1 MLRRSLTFSYS
12 NSHKHLKKSVLL
24 SGWRGRPYAGNANA
38 AAAEADADAD
48 ADAEAEAEA
57 VAEAPN
63 PNVRRVKG
71 KRLSKAERQAMIEPF
86 VNKYRAMNA
95 GAFPTVS
102 CAQKELG
109 GSYYVVKSIL
119 QELQYK
125 AKMSPWSPVTA
136 DMPKQEEVRETESL
150 AQVEK
155 NSNSQV
161 SAHASTQTD
170 SEATYDAD
178 LPGQEDVGEIESL
191 TQGEENSISE
201 VSAET
206 YDIDLPGQ
214 EEVGEIESLTGVE
227 DNSTYGVSADASG
240 RHLEA
245 KEEAQ
250 ASSSVE
256 ILSEEVIT
264 RGSDSDLVATQ
275 SNLLKVDSVE
285 SSYKDLDGLSNG
297 KEEAKQNLS
306 GSISKECKLSEERLE
321 VVSHP
326 FGKSENSKR
335 AEAEADKQDFVAKE
349 KDLPIGEANRASPP
363 SFGDIQDM
371 KKQEHALGDSKCK
384 REKYEEIPQPD
395 KLPKDLPGR
404 QADDAEPS
412 SKSTLWGNMKSFAN
426 GIISIFRKLS
436 HAADGLFSV
445 PSKGQDPG
453 TWVFSFTNL

>member
-1 MLRRSLTFSYS
+1 MDF
-12 NSHKHLKKSVLL
+12 LL
-24 SGWRGRPYAGNANA
+24 SGWRGRQYAGNANA
-38 AAAEADADAD
+38 AAAEADAE
-48 ADAEAEAEA
+48 AEAEAEA
-57 VAEAPN
+57 VQKHQNQMSAEL
-63 PNVRRVKG
+63 KG
-71 KRLSKAERQAMIEPF
+71 KGFPKRSAKLCLNPL
-86 VNKYRAMNA
+86 YRAMNA

-109 GSYYVVKSIL
+109 GSYYVVKGIL

-125 AKMSPWSPVTA
+125 AKMSPWSPVSA
-136 DMPKQEEVRETESL
+136 DMPKQEEVREIESL
-150 AQVEK
+150 AQVEE

-161 SAHASTQTD
+161 SVHASTQTD

-191 TQGEENSISE
+191 TQCEENSISE
-201 VSAET
+201 VSADAGVQNDSEET
-206 YDIDLPGQ
+206 YDTDLPGQ

-227 DNSTYGVSADASG
+227 DNSTYRVSAYASG

-245 KEEAQ
+245 NEEAQ

-275 SNLLKVDSVE
+275 NLDE
-285 SSYKDLDGLSNG
+285 LSNS

-306 GSISKECKLSEERLE
+306 GSISKECQLSEERFE
-321 VVSHP
+321 VVSYP
-326 FGKSENSKR
+326 FGKSENSER

-349 KDLPIGEANRASPP
+349 KDLPIGEANRASLP

-371 KKQEHALGDSKCK
+371 KKQEDALEDLPDYDDLKCK

-412 SKSTLWGNMKSFAN
+412 SKSTQWNMKSFAN
-426 GIISIFRKLS
+426 GIISIFRKL
-436 HAADGLFSV
+436 
-445 PSKGQDPG
+445 
-453 TWVFSFTNL
+453 

>member
-1 MLRRSLTFSYS
+1 MLRRSLTFSS
-12 NSHKHLKKSVLL
+12 FNSHKHLNKSVLL
-24 SGWRGRPYAGNANA
+24 SGWRGRQYAGSANA
-38 AAAEADADAD
+38 AAAEADAE
-48 ADAEAEAEA
+48 AEAEAEA
-57 VAEAPN
+57 VAEAPK

-71 KRLSKAERQAMIEPF
+71 KRLSKAERQAMLEPF

-109 GSYYVVKSIL
+109 GSYYVVKGIL

-125 AKMSPWSPVTA
+125 AKMSPWSPVSA
-136 DMPKQEEVRETESL
+136 DMPKQEEVREIESL
-150 AQVEK
+150 AQVEE

-161 SAHASTQTD
+161 SVHASTQTD

-191 TQGEENSISE
+191 TQCEENSISE
-201 VSAET
+201 VSADAGVQNDSEET
-206 YDIDLPGQ
+206 YDTDLPGQ

-245 KEEAQ
+245 NEEAQ

-285 SSYKDLDGLSNG
+285 SSYKDLDELSNS

-306 GSISKECKLSEERLE
+306 GSISKECQLSEERFE
-321 VVSHP
+321 VVSYP
-326 FGKSENSKR
+326 FGKSENSER

-349 KDLPIGEANRASPP
+349 KDLPIGEANRASLP

-371 KKQEHALGDSKCK
+371 KKQEDALEDLPDYDDLKCK

-426 GIISIFRKLS
+426 GIISIFRKL
-436 HAADGLFSV
+436 
-445 PSKGQDPG
+445 
-453 TWVFSFTNL
+453 

>member
-1 MLRRSLTFSYS
+1 MLRRSLTFSS
-12 NSHKHLKKSVLL
+12 NSHKHLNKSVLL

-38 AAAEADADAD
+38 AAAEADAE
-48 ADAEAEAEA
+48 AEAEAEA
-57 VAEAPN
+57 VAEAPD

-71 KRLSKAERQAMIEPF
+71 KRLSKAERQAMLEPF

-95 GAFPTVS
+95 GAFPTAS
-102 CAQKELG
+102 CAKKELG
-109 GSYYVVKSIL
+109 GSYYVVKSML

-125 AKMSPWSPVTA
+125 AKMSPWSPVTF
-136 DMPKQEEVRETESL
+136 DMPKQEVREIESL
-150 AQVEK
+150 ALVEE

-170 SEATYDAD
+170 SEATCDAD

-201 VSAET
+201 VSADSGVQNDSEET
-206 YDIDLPGQ
+206 YDTDLPGQ

-240 RHLEA
+240 SHLEA
-245 KEEAQ
+245 NEEAQ

-256 ILSEEVIT
+256 ILSEEVTT
-264 RGSDSDLVATQ
+264 RGSDSDLVLTR

-285 SSYKDLDGLSNG
+285 SSYKDLDELGNG

-306 GSISKECKLSEERLE
+306 DSISKECQLSEERFE
-321 VVSHP
+321 VVSHR
-326 FGKSENSKR
+326 FGKSENSER
-335 AEAEADKQDFVAKE
+335 VEAEADKQDFVAKE
-349 KDLPIGEANRASPP
+349 QDLPLGEANRASPP
-363 SFGDIQDM
+363 SFGDTQDM
-371 KKQEHALGDSKCK
+371 KKHEHALEDLPDYDDSKCK

-404 QADDAEPS
+404 QAEDAEPS
-412 SKSTLWGNMKSFAN
+412 SKSTLWGNMKSFAT
-426 GIISIFRKLS
+426 GIISIFRKL
-436 HAADGLFSV
+436 
-445 PSKGQDPG
+445 
-453 TWVFSFTNL
+453 